1 MQEYN
6 SLQEKAKLVDVAL
19 KYTRGDIIKAKE
31 MASGQYL
38 DIMAVKGK
46 FYVEKKNVAGV
57 FIAFFN
63 FIQEYIAHVACLLSS
78 EPGLF
83 EKTRVFDD
91 WKPLYRDI
99 GAGRKGPGVIDSQN
113 FTYYL
118 LDSFVSYDVFPDV
131 QEKNLVELTE
141 TVKDIL
147 VKSFGTGSVR
157 CQIELE
163 PTSSVALEIAG
174 VAIDVP
180 SGTSKEVEDIADEDE
195 RITKLESEARY
206 IVEGS
211 AVLAPVKGKNISDLN
226 PGDKIRVMLTGKDVV
241 SEKILRLVNAYGPDG
256 SRSSVTGR
264 VKAKIP
270 FEKGGIML
278 YAFVAKGVLAKMFE
292 EENVKIMLDVPSQ
305 EATPETHFME
315 NRATYLIALVL
326 GLVILAGLI
335 LLQLL

>member
-1 MQEYN
+1 MQEYD
-6 SLQEKAKLVDVAL
+6 SLQEKAKLVDISL

-31 MASGQYL
+31 MAAGQYM

-46 FYVEKKNVAGV
+46 FFVEKKNVAGV

-63 FIQEYIAHVACLLSS
+63 FIQEYIADVVCLLSS
-78 EPGLF
+78 AQGLF

-91 WKPLYRDI
+91 WKSIYRDI
-99 GAGRKGPGVIDSQN
+99 LAGRKGPGAVDSQN

-131 QEKNLVELTE
+131 QEKNLDELTLA
-141 TVKDIL
+141 VKDIL
-147 VKSFGTGSVR
+147 AKSFGTESVR

-163 PTSSVALEIAG
+163 PSSSLALDMAGVKIDIPSGQPKEANEIAG
-174 VAIDVP
+174 
-180 SGTSKEVEDIADEDE
+180 EDE
-195 RITKLESEARY
+195 RIKRVESEARY
-206 IVEGS
+206 IVEGN
-211 AVLAPVKGKNISDLN
+211 AVLAPVRGKNISDLN

-241 SEKILRLVNAYGPDG
+241 SDKILKLVNAYGPDG

-270 FEKGGIML
+270 FGKGGFML

-292 EENVKIMLDVPSQ
+292 EENVKIMLDVPAE
-305 EATPETHFME
+305 EAPTDTHFME
-315 NRATYLIALVL
+315 NRMTYLMALIL
-326 GLVILAGLI
+326 GLIILAGLV
-335 LLQLL
+335 LLQLI